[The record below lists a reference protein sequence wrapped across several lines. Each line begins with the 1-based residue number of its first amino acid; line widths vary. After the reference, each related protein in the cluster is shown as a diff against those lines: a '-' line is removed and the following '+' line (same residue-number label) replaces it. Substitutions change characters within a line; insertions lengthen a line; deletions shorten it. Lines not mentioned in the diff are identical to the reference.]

1 MSSIR
6 KAYKTILKDP
16 FPAELVLEVGGQ
28 RLRFSK
34 RQWTLP
40 SEDGQPRCEGLRYG
54 DNPDQPAAMY
64 RWEEGEL
71 VVGENTL
78 SPGCALVSGLSEAH
92 FIQFGKHPGKTNLT
106 DLDAGIRILTPLA
119 ASPAV
124 VIIKHN
130 NPCGVACAA
139 NIHQAYE
146 KAYFADRIAAM
157 GGCIVLNRPVD
168 PGCARAIA
176 DQYAEVVAAPD
187 YEEGAVEILRS
198 RENLRIVR
206 LPELGALEGRGGDL
220 QLQLS
225 STSDGGLILQLA
237 QVPGI
242 ASAADFRPAE
252 HAHKGTTHRID
263 RAPTDAELADLYM
276 AWHICANVTS
286 NAIVMVRD
294 RVTTA
299 IGTGEQDRVGAVRL
313 AIEKAATKRADQ
325 IAFSRHGM
333 SIFELELA
341 VSRGKIEPAALAEVQ
356 RQVREEK
363 CGLAGSVMASDGFF
377 PFRDAVDAA
386 CAQGVVA
393 FCEPGGAMRDH
404 EVIDACNEHRAAL
417 VFTNQRVFRH

>member
-16 FPAELVLEVGGQ
+16 FPAELVLEIQGQ

-40 SEDGQPRCEGLRYG
+40 AEDGTPRTEGLRYG
-54 DNPDQPAAMY
+54 DNPDQPAALY
-64 RWEEGEL
+64 RWEAGDL
-71 VVGENTL
+71 TVGGNTL
-78 SPGCALVSGLSEAH
+78 APGGALVTGLSEAH

-106 DLDAGIRILTPLA
+106 DLDAGIRILTPLH
-119 ASPAV
+119 ASPAA

-130 NPCGVACAA
+130 NPCGVACADT
-139 NIHQAYE
+139 IQQAYE
-146 KAYFADRIAAM
+146 NAYFADRIAAM
-157 GGCIVLNRPVD
+157 GGCIVLNRPLDV
-168 PGCARAIA
+168 GCARAIA
-176 DQYAEVVAAPD
+176 DQYAEVVAAPE
-187 YEEGAVEILRS
+187 YEEGAVEILRA
-198 RENLRIVR
+198 RENLRIIR
-206 LPELGALEGRGGDL
+206 LPELGDLESRGQDL
-220 QLQLS
+220 QLQVS
-225 STSDGGLILQLA
+225 STSDGGLVLQMSQVSIVRSSEDFVLA
-237 QVPGI
+237 
-242 ASAADFRPAE
+242 A
-252 HAHKGTTHRID
+252 HLHKGTTHRVD
-263 RAPTDAELADLYM
+263 RAPTATELADLYM

-313 AIEKAATKRADQ
+313 AIEKAFTKRADQ
-325 IAFSRHGM
+325 VAFERHQM

-341 VSRGKIEPAALAEVQ
+341 VAKGKIEASALSDLH

-363 CGLAGSVMASDGFF
+363 GGLAGSVMASDGFF
-377 PFRDAVDAA
+377 PFRDAVDTA
-386 CAQGVVA
+386 CGLGVTA
-393 FCEPGGAMRDH
+393 FAEPGGAMRDH

>member
-16 FPAELVLEVGGQ
+16 FPSGLVLELGGQ
-28 RLRFSK
+28 RLRFEK

-40 SEDGQPRCEGLRYG
+40 AEDGSPRTEGLRYG
-54 DNPDQPAAMY
+54 DNPDQPAALY
-64 RWEEGEL
+64 RWTEGDL
-71 VVGENTL
+71 VLGENTL
-78 SPGCALVSGLSEAH
+78 APGGALVSGLTEAH

-130 NPCGVACAA
+130 NPCGVACADT
-139 NIHQAYE
+139 IQQAYE

-157 GGCIVLNRPVD
+157 GGCIVLNRAVD
-168 PGCARAIA
+168 EGCARAIA
-176 DQYAEVVAAPD
+176 EQYAEVVAAPD
-187 YEEGAVEILRS
+187 YEAGAVGLLKA
-198 RENLRIVR
+198 RENLRIIR
-206 LPELGALEGRGGDL
+206 LPELGALEGRAEEL
-220 QLQLS
+220 LLHLS
-225 STSDGGLILQLA
+225 STSDGGIVLQLSQLP
-237 QVPGI
+237 QVR
-242 ASAADFRPAE
+242 STADFRPAE
-252 HAHKGTTHRID
+252 HAHKGTVHRMD
-263 RAPTDAELADLYM
+263 RLPTGAELADLYM
-276 AWHICANVTS
+276 AWHVCANVTS

-313 AIEKAATKRADQ
+313 AIEKAYTKRADQ
-325 IAFSRHGM
+325 LAFERHGL

-341 VSRGKIEPAALAEVQ
+341 VSQGRLEASALSELKD
-356 RQVREEK
+356 RVREEK
-363 CGLAGSVMASDGFF
+363 GGLAGSVMASDGFF

-386 CAQGVVA
+386 CAQGVTA
-393 FCEPGGAMRDH
+393 FAEPGGAMRDH
-404 EVIDACNEHRAAL
+404 EVIGACNEHGAAL